1 MARRAIDMC
10 SIKDC
15 VEGRHAHTHRT
26 SRDMARHIT
35 LHLHRRSTV
44 RNTHLLNSH
53 VRHLAHLPCQ
63 VKSSQVISRISHVR
77 TPHGYVKPYAT
88 LALQSTLYRALTE
101 STHTHALP

>member
-1 MARRAIDMC
+1 MRDMARRAIDMC

-63 VKSSQVISRISHVR
+63 VKSSRASSHVR